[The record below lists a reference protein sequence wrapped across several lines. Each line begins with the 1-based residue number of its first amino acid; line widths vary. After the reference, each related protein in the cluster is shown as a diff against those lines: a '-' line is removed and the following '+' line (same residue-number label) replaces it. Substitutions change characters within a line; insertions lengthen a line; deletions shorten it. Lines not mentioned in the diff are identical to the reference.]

1 MQYIILKDVRAPHN
15 LYQHIYIYI
24 LDFKLVVFFNS
35 RSCMPLTQNQ
45 LKFLPALIERRH
57 TFILNSSGYS
67 ILINIFLDFSMPHIL
82 Y

>member
-35 RSCMPLTQNQ
+35 RSCV
-45 LKFLPALIERRH
+45 KFLPALIERRH

>member
-15 LYQHIYIYI
+15 LYQYIYIYI

-35 RSCMPLTQNQ
+35 RSCVPLTQNQ